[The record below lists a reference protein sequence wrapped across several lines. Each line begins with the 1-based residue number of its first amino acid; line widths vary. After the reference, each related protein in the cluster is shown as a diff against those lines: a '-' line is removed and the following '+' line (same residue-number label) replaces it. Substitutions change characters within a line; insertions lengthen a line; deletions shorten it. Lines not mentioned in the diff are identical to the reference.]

1 MRSPVTGV
9 PELSTA
15 DAVRVSSRN
24 ISPSATRHAF
34 EDRRLGTRSHLSVD
48 FSASGFITSALPNAL
63 ANRCPRSIATA
74 TSRPHQRN
82 SASSCA
88 PLGAASRN
96 SSRGSGRRIRSSAWK
111 PNCDAPGAPAHE
123 SFTRSGA
130 AFSSESR
137 PRQTSSGTRSP
148 HEARGVLPHWAMTP
162 GRRVKGAPGDGVGAE
177 ALETPA
183 PWGVSRRLV
192 PRRRRT
198 RLLDRGVSGGLGSN
212 VFRVILLGR
221 HRRHHMPQHGK
232 QPARA
237 RRSPR
242 THARYA
248 KPASRPRIPCSSSP
262 PSHEAA
268 RAVATQA

>member
-1 MRSPVTGV
+1 MSEFSSP
-9 PELSTA
+9 
-15 DAVRVSSRN
+15 R
-24 ISPSATRHAF
+24 ISPTATRHAF
-34 EDRRLGTRSHLSVD
+34 VIGCSAPVAMPASTFPPQGLSLQPLQTHSPPDARDRSPQRPH
-48 FSASGFITSALPNAL
+48 AL
-63 ANRCPRSIATA
+63 ALAEG
-74 TSRPHQRN
+74 RPHPHAPSDPGVEALVALLGAKNAIKRVETELRRARRARSRKLHAFWSGVLVRIETETDPQRN
-82 SASSCA
+82 
-88 PLGAASRN
+88 PKPPRGA
-96 SSRGSGRRIRSSAWK
+96 RRIAS
-111 PNCDAPGAPAHE
+111 
-123 SFTRSGA
+123 
-130 AFSSESR
+130 
-137 PRQTSSGTRSP
+137 
-148 HEARGVLPHWAMTP
+148 LAMTR

-183 PWGVSRRLV
+183 PCGVSRRLV

-198 RLLDRGVSGGLGSN
+198 RLLDRGVSGGLGSD

-221 HRRHHMPQHGK
+221 QRRRHGPQYGK
-232 QPARA
+232 QAARA